1 MSEKINGLANEETAQ
16 TQSVTVQGIIS
27 ETQDLIKS
35 FEPIKHDSI
44 LNTLLFE
51 IKPINF
57 REKAGIDGESER
69 LTKKHYLICC
79 IDEIL
84 EVAKKNHWGLCRNH
98 DFIYLYNG
106 CYWSLIDDLEMQTFL
121 GKAAEKMGI
130 DKFDAKFYSFKEQLY
145 KQFLSTSILPK
156 PKEIK
161 NSVLIN
167 LLNGTFE
174 ITPTKQTI
182 REPRSEDF
190 LKYQLP
196 FEFNEKA
203 KAPIFQNFLNQVLP
217 EVEKQMILAEF
228 FGYLFIKQ
236 CVLKLEKTL
245 LLYGKGSNGKSVIFE
260 IINALLG
267 GSQNVSNYSL
277 NSLTDEKGYHRANL
291 ANKLLNYASE
301 ISGNLEASLF
311 KQLVSGEPIEAR
323 LPYCE
328 PFILTDY
335 AKLVFNCNEL
345 PFVTEHTHAFFR
357 RFTII
362 PFDVTIE
369 EKDQDRELANK
380 IIDNELSGVFN
391 WVLEGLR
398 RLLENKKITYCEA
411 VNNQLELYKKQS
423 DTVQLFLDDDHYLK
437 SVDEYM
443 PLQELYLFYRCY
455 CSESG
460 YKACSKKTFSERLKN
475 ISFTIERKSYGM
487 AIYAKKSI

>member
-1 MSEKINGLANEETAQ
+1 MSEQLNGLANVETTAK
-16 TQSVTVQGIIS
+16 QSVTEQGIIS
-27 ETQDLIKS
+27 ETQDLLKS
-35 FEPIKHDSI
+35 FLPIQHENI

-57 REKAGIDGESER
+57 REKAGIDGETER

-79 IDEIL
+79 IEEIL
-84 EVAKKNHWGLCRNH
+84 EVAKKNRWGLCRNH

-130 DKFDAKFYSFKEQLY
+130 DKFDAKFYSYKEQLY

-156 PKEIK
+156 PKEVK

-174 ITPTKQTI
+174 ITPTKQII

-203 KAPIFQNFLNQVLP
+203 TAPIFQNFLNQVLP
-217 EVEKQMILAEF
+217 EIEKQMILAEF

-236 CVLKLEKTL
+236 SVLKLEKTM

-345 PFVTEHTHAFFR
+345 PIVTEHTHAFFR

-369 EKDQDRELANK
+369 EKDQDRDLANK
-380 IIDNELSGVFN
+380 IIENELSGVFN
-391 WVLEGLR
+391 WVLDGLR

-437 SVDEYM
+437 SADEYM
-443 PLQELYLFYRCY
+443 PLQELYFYYRCY

-460 YKACSKKTFSERLKN
+460 YKACSKRTFSERLKN

-487 AIYAKKSI
+487 AIYAKKSL